1 MSTSHRPPHEPPP
14 QVTLP
19 ETTPDAG
26 PSPDRSYHSAART
39 RPQPWNWLKIAT
51 MFVGLLLIG
60 VIYYRTTYVSGLEL
74 NSHTWE
80 QREFSL
86 RRDPLTGWQLGGVLH
101 NAPARIGLWTTVDNR
116 RSKKMA
122 AAILRYFD
130 KLPPEPLRWDLVRLD
145 DSRLPGARAS
155 ILVDLLAALDY
166 EQQPLWARWT
176 ARYPERAAVLWPAA
190 QQLVAAD
197 QYTWLPQLFE
207 QAMLE
212 NSAEDFSRSAG
223 QLVTTA
229 LQAYSKTG
237 PVLQPAP
244 DEPQLPAQDRQ
255 P

>member
-1 MSTSHRPPHEPPP
+1 MSIFQPPREQPPRA
-14 QVTLP
+14 TLP
-19 ETTPDAG
+19 DTTREAG
-26 PSPDRSYHSAART
+26 PSPHRSHHSAARA

-51 MFVGLLLIG
+51 MLLGLLLIG
-60 VIYYRTTYVSGLEL
+60 LIYYRTTYVSGLEL

-86 RRDPLTGWQLGGVLH
+86 RRDPLTGMQLGGVRH
-101 NAPARIGLWTTVDNR
+101 NAPARIGLWTTVDNP
-116 RSKKMA
+116 RSKKMG
-122 AAILRYFD
+122 AAILKYFD
-130 KLPPEPLRWDLVRLD
+130 TRPPEPLRWDLVRLD
-145 DSRLPGARAS
+145 DSRSPGARAS
-155 ILVDLLAALDY
+155 ILVDLLAALDH

-176 ARYPERAAVLWPAA
+176 ARFPERAAVLWPAA

-207 QAMLE
+207 QATLE
-212 NSAEDFSRSAG
+212 NSTEDFSRSAG

-229 LQAYSKTG
+229 LGANSKTG

-244 DEPQLPAQDRQ
+244 DEPELPAQDRQ